1 MSKSIFST
9 IPVKRPKRSLFNLSH
24 DRKFSCP
31 LGRLVPILCEEV
43 NPGDKW
49 SVHSNFVIRFAP
61 MIAPLMHNIDVFVHY
76 FYVPNRIIW
85 SGWEEFITGGETGNS
100 GISLPQISFNEMS
113 EGYINFWNKGG
124 HLPDYLGVATNIDKT
139 KTSRLNLSQLPFR
152 AYHLIWLDY
161 FRDENLQPLDYGKTS
176 FDYISKNSS
185 ATLPFN
191 SFFFDSISNT
201 NTLYPSLLLR
211 DSNYI
216 HDYFTSAL
224 PWTQR
229 GPSAS
234 IPISFDNFTQNVIL
248 KPINALSQQIV
259 RLAPSGSVPNDQSTL
274 RTSSVPD
281 SGILTTTDSS
291 SPTFNQV
298 VIDPNGTLSTDPD
311 NVPDGY
317 LSILDFRRANALQRW
332 LELNA
337 RGGSRLKET
346 IYNHFGVHVPDARLQ
361 RPEFLGGGKVPVN
374 ISEVLQTSETT
385 SSSPQGNPSGTAVA
399 AGTAVGFSNKFFS
412 EHGFVMGIM
421 SIMPRPAYQQGTRRF
436 FRKFNKFDYYW
447 PEFSHIGEQEIYN
460 WELYDDFDGTTS
472 PVATENTAPFGYTPR
487 YSEFKFIPDSVH
499 GDFKT
504 SLSFWHGA
512 RIFSSR
518 PVLNKSFLFL
528 GSDFQRV
535 FAVQDS
541 GGQQAWCWVYN
552 RVKASR
558 LMPHFGVPLI

>member
-9 IPVKRPKRSLFNLSH
+9 IPVKRPKRSLFDLSH

-31 LGRLVPILCEEV
+31 LGRLVPIMCEEV

-49 SVHSNFVIRFAP
+49 SVSSNFVIRFAP

-85 SGWEEFITGGETGNS
+85 TQWEEFITGGETGNS
-100 GISLPQISFNEMS
+100 SVNFPQISWNGLTS
-113 EGYINFWNKGG
+113 DQLTYWNKGG
-124 HLPDYLGVATNIDKT
+124 HTADYLGVSTNMSST
-139 KTSRLNLSQLPFR
+139 VTLANRLPISQLPFR
-152 AYHLIWLDY
+152 AYNLIWLDY
-161 FRDENLQPLDYGKTS
+161 YRDENLQPLDSGKS
-176 FDYISKNSS
+176 EFYYIRKDSS
-185 ATLPFN
+185 DTLPVFQFFANTISSTN
-191 SFFFDSISNT
+191 S
-201 NTLYPSLLLR
+201 LYPVLPLR
-211 DSNYI
+211 ESNYI

-229 GPSAS
+229 GPAAGVPVTFNAS
-234 IPISFDNFTQNVIL
+234 NDIPISFRNPNVGGN
-248 KPINALSQQIV
+248 KV
-259 RLAPSGSVPNDQSTL
+259 RLLNGTTVIGTGDLTHDPSGTLQSTVGSPG
-274 RTSSVPD
+274 TSQMVVLDNSSNLKVNM
-281 SGILTTTDSS
+281 TDQEA
-291 SPTFNQV
+291 T
-298 VIDPNGTLSTDPD
+298 
-311 NVPDGY
+311 

-374 ISEVLQTSETT
+374 ISEVLQTSET
-385 SSSPQGNPSGTAVA
+385 SSESPQGNPSGTAVS
-399 AGTAVGFSNKFFS
+399 AGTAIGFRGKFFS
-412 EHGFVMGIM
+412 EHGFIIGVM

-447 PEFSHIGEQEIYN
+447 PEFAHIGEQEIYN
-460 WELYDDFDGTTS
+460 WELYDDFDGTQT
-472 PVATENTAPFGYTPR
+472 PIVADNLKPFGYTPR

-504 SLSFWHGA
+504 NLSFWQGA

-528 GSDFQRV
+528 GEDFQRV

-552 RVKASR
+552 KVSTSR
-558 LMPHFGVPLI
+558 LMPHYGVPLI

>member
-76 FYVPNRIIW
+76 FYVPNRILW
-85 SGWEEFITGGETGNS
+85 DGWEQFITGGENGNS
-100 GISLPQISFNEMS
+100 SINFPQISFDSMPADR
-113 EGYINFWNKGG
+113 IDFWNKGG
-124 HLPDYLGVATNIDKT
+124 HLADYLGVSTCIDKT
-139 KTSRLNLSQLPFR
+139 KTNRLTISQLPFR
-152 AYHLIWLDY
+152 AYQLIWLDY
-161 FRDENLQPLDYGKTS
+161 FRDENLQPLDSGHS
-176 FDYISKNSS
+176 EFNYIRKASND
-185 ATLPFN
+185 TLPFQ
-191 SFFFDSISNT
+191 SFFANSIVST
-201 NTLYPSLLLR
+201 DTLYPTPLLR
-211 DSNYI
+211 ESNYI

-229 GPSAS
+229 GPTSAVPVTFSAS
-234 IPISFDNFTQNVIL
+234 QDIPISFKNPNVGGNKI
-248 KPINALSQQIV
+248 
-259 RLAPSGSVPNDQSTL
+259 RLMNGTVITGTGDLTHDPSGTLQSTTGTPG
-274 RTSSVPD
+274 TSR
-281 SGILTTTDSS
+281 
-291 SPTFNQV
+291 QV
-298 VIDPNGTLSTDPD
+298 VLD
-311 NVPDGY
+311 NSSNLKVNMTNQEAS

-346 IYNHFGVHVPDARLQ
+346 IFNHFGVTVPDARLQ

-374 ISEVLQTSETT
+374 ISEVLQTSET
-385 SSSPQGNPSGTAVA
+385 SSNSPQGNPSGTAVA
-399 AGTAVGFSNKFFS
+399 AGTSVGFSNKFFS

-447 PEFSHIGEQEIYN
+447 PEFAHIGEQEIYN

-472 PVATENTAPFGYTPR
+472 PVATRNTAPFGYTPR

-504 SLSFWHGA
+504 NLSFWQGA

-552 RVKASR
+552 KVKTSR